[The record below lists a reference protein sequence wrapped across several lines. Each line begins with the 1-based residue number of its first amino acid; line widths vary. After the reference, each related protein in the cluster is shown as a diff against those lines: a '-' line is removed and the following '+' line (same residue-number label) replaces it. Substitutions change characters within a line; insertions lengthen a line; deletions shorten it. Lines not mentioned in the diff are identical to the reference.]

1 MDYNFFV
8 FSSNLDGIE
17 GNSKA
22 MGAIV
27 DNSLLVET
35 IKNNVNIDS
44 YLRNNNSNA
53 FFNLLNGEIITGPT
67 GINVNDFVLIL
78 VEPTG

>member
-1 MDYNFFV
+1 M
-8 FSSNLDGIE
+8 
-17 GNSKA
+17 
-22 MGAIV
+22 
-27 DNSLLVET
+27 ET

-67 GINVNDFVLIL
+67 GINVNDIMMIL
-78 VEPTG
+78 VEFNDERIVEK